1 MSRRFLQAAVV
12 LVWLVPL
19 PHARGDE
26 PPLIALADEAEWGGA
41 VPEDVR
47 RVLRSAARALLD
59 HVPAADLPPLEI
71 RATGG
76 PIVLHE
82 RGDGGLVR
90 IRLNTG
96 GNLWSQYAYQF
107 AHELCHVVC
116 RYDRDP
122 TGNQW
127 FEESLCELASLFV
140 LRRMA
145 ERWAT
150 EPPYPNWRD
159 YAPHLADYATARID
173 AARLPEGTSL
183 ADWYR
188 ANRTALGSVATDR
201 QRNTVVAVALLP
213 LFEAEPAHWAAVPFL
228 NAAMPAGPQPFG
240 EYLAEWR
247 RRVPPERRATVAAIA
262 AAFGQTVPE

>member
-1 MSRRFLQAAVV
+1 MSARLRCFVAA
-12 LVWLVPL
+12 LLLLALL
-19 PHARGDE
+19 PRAGGDE
-26 PPLIALADEAEWGGA
+26 PLRIALADETEWGGA

-47 RVLRSAARALLD
+47 RVLGSTARALLD
-59 HVPAADLPPLEI
+59 HVPESGLPPLEV
-71 RATGG
+71 RASGG

-159 YAPHLADYATARID
+159 YAPHLAAYATARID
-173 AARLPEGTSL
+173 GARLPEGTTL

-188 ANRTALGSVATDR
+188 ANRSALATVATDR
-201 QRNTVVAVALLP
+201 QRNTVVAAALLP
-213 LFEAEPAHWAAVPFL
+213 LFEAEPAHWAAVPYL
-228 NAAMPAGPQPFG
+228 NEAMPTAPQPFR
-240 EYLAEWR
+240 EYLADWR
-247 RRVPPERRATVAAIA
+247 RRLPPERRPTVAAIA
-262 AAFGQTVPE
+262 AAFGETTPE